1 MTMKMGWKL
10 LTPERT
16 SPFAPVVVQYSTE
29 AWVEPKPGDGP
40 LMVYVSLATMCR
52 VHWEQ
57 FARRM
62 ALHIWR
68 VEYEHWD
75 KPLDMLNGR
84 PVSGWCRIGGV
95 TAQMT
100 GVSEGVALAK
110 RVRLLR
116 EITRNEFATML
127 EETRKEVDREAMD
140 LRFLQTLY
148 PPVG

>member
-1 MTMKMGWKL
+1 MKMGWKL

-57 FARRM
+57 FAKRM
-62 ALHIWR
+62 SLHIWK
-68 VEYEHWD
+68 VEYEPWD
-75 KPLDMLNGR
+75 KPLDILDGR
-84 PVSGWCRIGGV
+84 PVSGWCRFGDE
-95 TAQMT
+95 TARMT
-100 GVSEGVALAK
+100 GVSDGVGLAK
-110 RVRLLR
+110 KVRLVR
-116 EITRNEFATML
+116 EMTRTEFARVL
-127 EETRKEVDREAMD
+127 EATRKEVDQEAMD
-140 LRFLQTLY
+140 LRFLQLLY